1 MHAWADLLSYSARK
15 SGRNEY
21 VSGSLTIGPRRT
33 GGVSDTARTFD
44 DESAAKTLL
53 ANGVVFAASLPSC
66 PDRNVDSTTASPVM
80 RRSEQH
86 CVFARFHST
95 FVLLLAGAGW
105 LTEIANGD
113 VRPVYSRRPCGNQAS
128 RELRPIR
135 YVGPPLSVG
144 CTGDQIIFAVTINV
158 DS

>member
-53 ANGVVFAASLPSC
+53 ANGVVFAASLP
-66 PDRNVDSTTASPVM
+66 
-80 RRSEQH
+80 
-86 CVFARFHST
+86 
-95 FVLLLAGAGW
+95 
-105 LTEIANGD
+105 
-113 VRPVYSRRPCGNQAS
+113 
-128 RELRPIR
+128 
-135 YVGPPLSVG
+135 
-144 CTGDQIIFAVTINV
+144 
-158 DS
+158 